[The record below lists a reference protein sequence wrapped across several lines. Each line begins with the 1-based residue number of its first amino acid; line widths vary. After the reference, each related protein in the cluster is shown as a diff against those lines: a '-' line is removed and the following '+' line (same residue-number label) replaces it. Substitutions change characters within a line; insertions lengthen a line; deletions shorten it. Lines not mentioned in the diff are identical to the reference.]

1 MDWVEELALTYKCEY
16 CTASP
21 GAWCRTGKGAK
32 ATALH
37 GCRTS
42 ALYSAFGL
50 GYQEGAASHKTVGT
64 VTYQSNWPPNQSSTG
79 VAG

>member
-1 MDWVEELALTYKCEY
+1 MDWHEELALTYKCEY

-37 GCRTS
+37 GCRTN
-42 ALYSAFGL
+42 ALYTAFGL
-50 GYQEGAASHKTVGT
+50 GYQEGAAHQPSFSYNVQ
-64 VTYQSNWPPNQSSTG
+64 QSNNSATG
-79 VAG
+79 VA